1 MQTIQILS
9 WNQAKDL
16 ALDIRI
22 EVFVNEQGVPQAL
35 ELDEFD
41 VVAWHA
47 LGWHGN
53 QAIGTG
59 RLLADGKI
67 GRLAVLKDHR
77 GKGMGKSLL
86 GALIEFGQHQGIERF
101 YLHAQTAAI
110 GFYEALGF
118 KTNGPVFN
126 EAGIEH
132 IKMIK
137 SN

>member
-9 WNQAKDL
+9 WNEAKDL
-16 ALDIRI
+16 ALGIRI
-22 EVFVNEQGVPQAL
+22 TVFVNEQGVPQSL

-41 VVAWHA
+41 PVSWHA

-67 GRLAVLKDHR
+67 GRLAVLKDYR
-77 GKGMGKSLL
+77 GKGIGKSLL
-86 GALIEFGQHQGIERF
+86 KSLIEFGQEQGIERF
-101 YLHAQTAAI
+101 YLHAQTTAI
-110 GFYEALGF
+110 GFYESLGF
-118 KTNGPVFN
+118 KTKGPVFN

-137 SN
+137 TN